1 MRNRLLLAA
10 ATAAA
15 LLGSLISSGPA
26 GATTNPPPNPIVTIN
41 PSDTQ
46 AQILAKAA
54 QVTPTAR
61 QLAWQR
67 EELTGFVHFGPNT
80 YTGSEVGSG
89 TESPNLIQ
97 PTSLDTD
104 QWANDFKNAG
114 FKKVILVAKH
124 HDGMLMFP
132 SDYSTYGVASSSW
145 LNGQGD
151 IVKAFT
157 DSAHKIGLKVG
168 IYLSPADLHEAQS
181 GGKYGDGSTAKP
193 VTIPSNASEVSGGRT
208 FSFSSDDYNTYYEN
222 TLYELLTRYGTVDEL
237 WFDGYNPTNRPQPYD
252 FHDWYQMVRT
262 LQPSAAIFGGP
273 DVRWVGNENGVAR
286 TSEWSVVP
294 ATGTADPDG
303 VVNPTYGDEA
313 TDIASDAQLTT
324 ASNYLAWYPA
334 ECDAR
339 LEPTW
344 FWHPNQAPK
353 TPDELTSMYYSSVGQ
368 NCQLL
373 LDVPPDQSGR
383 FDAADV
389 AALAGF
395 GQKIS
400 STFAT
405 DLARGATA
413 SNDAGTA
420 GTAGNDPANVVDGDD
435 STAWQ
440 PSTTTGGLVLDLGTA
455 KTLDVVKLQEDVQ
468 VGQRVES
475 FAIDTWTGSAWQQA
489 ATATTI
495 GYQHLVQLPSPV
507 ITSKIRLRIT
517 GSRSLPP
524 AIATVGLYYDGRV
537 ADLAAG
543 TTATQSSNTQPG
555 GDAAHAVDGNT
566 DGNFVDGSVSHTG
579 DDANA
584 WWQTDLGSSQ
594 AIGSIALWNR
604 TDCCSNRLSDYW
616 VFVSDNPFTTA
627 LTPQQQAAQPG
638 VWSNHQTGQA
648 GPPTALNVGTTGRYV
663 MVQLSGTNY
672 LSLAEVQVF
681 SPADDFSI
689 SAGQPMASVPAG
701 TGTTSTITTAN
712 TLGTAGNVALSVSGL
727 PAGAI
732 ASLTP
737 ATVTAGGASTLTI
750 HTAPSTPVGDSLV
763 TIAGTGSQATHTAQI
778 TLSVT
783 APLLTSGGSY
793 QIGQA
798 GSSGVIDDP
807 GSSTTAATQLIL
819 YPRNGG
825 ANQQWTANAN
835 ADGSYTLVNGSS
847 RLCMDVSGSSTAS
860 GGAIIQYGCT
870 GNANQSWYLV
880 ATAGGYVL
888 QSKSSGLGAAPGAT
902 VNGLTG
908 LVQQSTPPAWTFAK
922 VG

>member
-15 LLGSLISSGPA
+15 LLGSLIGSGPA
-26 GATTNPPPNPIVTIN
+26 GATTNPPPNPMVTIN

-46 AQILAKAA
+46 AQILAKAV

-114 FKKVILVAKH
+114 FKKVILIAKH
-124 HDGMLMFP
+124 HD
-132 SDYSTYGVASSSW
+132 
-145 LNGQGD
+145 
-151 IVKAFT
+151 
-157 DSAHKIGLKVG
+157 
-168 IYLSPADLHEAQS
+168 
-181 GGKYGDGSTAKP
+181 
-193 VTIPSNASEVSGGRT
+193 
-208 FSFSSDDYNTYYEN
+208 
-222 TLYELLTRYGTVDEL
+222 
-237 WFDGYNPTNRPQPYD
+237 
-252 FHDWYQMVRT
+252 
-262 LQPSAAIFGGP
+262 
-273 DVRWVGNENGVAR
+273 
-286 TSEWSVVP
+286 
-294 ATGTADPDG
+294 
-303 VVNPTYGDEA
+303 
-313 TDIASDAQLTT
+313 
-324 ASNYLAWYPA
+324 
-334 ECDAR
+334 
-339 LEPTW
+339 
-344 FWHPNQAPK
+344 
-353 TPDELTSMYYSSVGQ
+353 
-368 NCQLL
+368 QLL

-383 FDAADV
+383 FDAADE

-440 PSTTTGGLVLDLGTA
+440 
-455 KTLDVVKLQEDVQ
+455 
-468 VGQRVES
+468 
-475 FAIDTWTGSAWQQA
+475 QA

-495 GYQHLVQLPSPV
+495 GYQRLVQLPSPV

-566 DGNFVDGSVSHTG
+566 DGDFFDGSVSHTG
-579 DDANA
+579 DDADA

-616 VFVSDNPFTTA
+616 VFVSNNPFTTA
-627 LTPQQQAAQPG
+627 LTPRQQAAQSG

-648 GPPTALNVGTTGRYV
+648 GTPTALNVGTTGRYV

-727 PAGAI
+727 PAGAT
-732 ASLTP
+732 ASHTP

-750 HTAPSTPVGDSLV
+750 HTASTRRHRQRPHRSGPAEHSPGLDLRQGRL
-763 TIAGTGSQATHTAQI
+763 TTPWPPIW
-778 TLSVT
+778 LS
-783 APLLTSGGSY
+783 
-793 QIGQA
+793 
-798 GSSGVIDDP
+798 
-807 GSSTTAATQLIL
+807 
-819 YPRNGG
+819 R
-825 ANQQWTANAN
+825 
-835 ADGSYTLVNGSS
+835 
-847 RLCMDVSGSSTAS
+847 
-860 GGAIIQYGCT
+860 
-870 GNANQSWYLV
+870 
-880 ATAGGYVL
+880 
-888 QSKSSGLGAAPGAT
+888 
-902 VNGLTG
+902 
-908 LVQQSTPPAWTFAK
+908 
-922 VG
+922 